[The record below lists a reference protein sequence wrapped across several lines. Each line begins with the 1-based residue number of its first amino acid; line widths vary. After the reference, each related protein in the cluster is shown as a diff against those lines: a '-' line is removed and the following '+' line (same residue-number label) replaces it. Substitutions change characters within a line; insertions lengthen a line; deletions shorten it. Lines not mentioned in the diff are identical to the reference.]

1 GCQVGG
7 IAAVGGAFLRA
18 LDQHLGVPQ
27 DAAEDVV
34 EVVRDTAGEAAHRLH
49 LFRLA
54 QPLLEARALGVR
66 ELALG
71 DVAQVHYHR
80 ADPRL
85 VQQVADGVLDP
96 APRAVLVA
104 DAYFLH
110 HDLARL
116 TKGLVAL
123 AHRALMV
130 LGVDE
135 LEILLA
141 AHLVEA
147 VAGEALEGR
156 ADVEDAAR
164 A

>member
-1 GCQVGG
+1 
-7 IAAVGGAFLRA
+7 
-18 LDQHLGVPQ
+18 
-27 DAAEDVV
+27 
-34 EVVRDTAGEAAHRLH
+34 
-49 LFRLA
+49 FRLA

-71 DVAQVHYHR
+71 DVAQVHHHR

-164 A
+164 ARPREEHRVGAVLDHRPEAFFAALHGALAAREAPRGQRDQSEHRRRGEE